1 MSFSSLTA
9 EEIQLNQMALSSLS
23 AQEIDFNLDFSLEV
37 ESTLCVPTPI
47 DNVYLIHN
55 SDSEPEQV
63 NGSVSPPLVTPAT
76 RRAFRVAARA
86 SRSAARAAAR
96 SVSPPLSRSASPAVS
111 VASSV
116 VSVASSVVSVAS
128 PVVPVASPVASPVVP
143 VASPAVPVVPVFST
157 YPVDVAL
164 GETINM
170 SFQDYS
176 AHCINAIDFE
186 ERLDLHLNGLY
197 RDPSGIKHP
206 IVVEMDLDSTTEP
219 SLVFTQD
226 IDAFIAS
233 NTRTLPVN
241 DGIRC
246 KVTLAPSYKSKMR
259 LLEYGT
265 YTIRNEVVNIKD
277 TPHTMLCVVEGYG
290 LLKCYISFPGMYT
303 AYNIDSSSS
312 EDSEDETPTTIQY
325 LFLSA
330 SEQEAF
336 VDLVYLPAIKQV
348 CGDYALSNIS
358 SSFKQAFQNGYS
370 DDPKEFLSSTII
382 KGAIS
387 VMRTMTDNNPS
398 LRRYKGFLISCSS
411 FGSKQEIF
419 GDIVLSNILGN
430 GVIDWTILDRTK
442 VLLDVA
448 TTVTNIGR
456 ISSLFLKHNCQHVVA
471 GLYGVKQEEKK
482 RLFQSALSSFG
493 GMSARPTTVAEGPTV
508 VKPRK
513 LIVYNC
519 MKRTFSGKE
528 GHDVYTGFHGKHF
541 TPEGLWSGSNQA
553 IINSND
559 FYQTR
564 FADNKTSRYS
574 LRVEGRYSA
583 AEVSESFLEEM
594 KLNAFR
600 IYDERSIMEVD
611 TASYMGY
618 LDCRRALL
626 IEMASFF
633 IKKLGP
639 NDLSAVV
646 LISYI
651 LSSLVLAPNQ
661 KYRECRDYILA
672 NRCRRN
678 EVLFL
683 PKSFSFVGGSLRF
696 SSRFPENILKAY
708 IPRAFSSAVTD
719 VITYSLS
726 RNFKNA
732 VLKDMVRSFTF
743 PSTPSSSFLGLGQ
756 TSLTTFYFGKA
767 NEIFLKYG
775 LTAESCGRFLELY
788 FQEQVVLMGNFVKP
802 EWKGDSLG
810 MECFEYD
817 SPVDAFISVKK
828 SKYMKTTGL
837 SRRFQYALP

>member
-1 MSFSSLTA
+1 
-9 EEIQLNQMALSSLS
+9 
-23 AQEIDFNLDFSLEV
+23 
-37 ESTLCVPTPI
+37 
-47 DNVYLIHN
+47 
-55 SDSEPEQV
+55 
-63 NGSVSPPLVTPAT
+63 
-76 RRAFRVAARA
+76 
-86 SRSAARAAAR
+86 
-96 SVSPPLSRSASPAVS
+96 
-111 VASSV
+111 
-116 VSVASSVVSVAS
+116 
-128 PVVPVASPVASPVVP
+128 
-143 VASPAVPVVPVFST
+143 
-157 YPVDVAL
+157 
-164 GETINM
+164 M

-246 KVTLAPSYKSKMR
+246 KVTLTPSYKSKMR

-277 TPHTMLCVVEGYG
+277 IPHTMLCVVEGYG

-398 LRRYKGFLISCSS
+398 LRLIVSHKGFLISCSS

-448 TTVTNIGR
+448 TTVTNISR

-471 GLYGVKQEEKK
+471 GLYSVKQEEKK

-519 MKRTFSGKE
+519 LKRTFSGKE

-541 TPEGLWSGSNQA
+541 TP
-553 IINSND
+553 D

-564 FADNKTSRYS
+564 FADNKTSRYA

-618 LDCRRALL
+618 LDCRCALL

-651 LSSLVLAPNQ
+651 LSS
-661 KYRECRDYILA
+661 
-672 NRCRRN
+672 N

-802 EWKGDSLG
+802 ELKGDSLG